1 MQITE
6 TILLIITAVITA
18 ISALFCLISLATS
31 RWAGYFGLY
40 CTGCPTASAG
50 LSIIAFILLLV
61 AIFILILFAL
71 RILPKSI
78 RVLSFLILFFATIF
92 TLSSYA
98 SYFDKSTGYSFKLM
112 VAAHFLCYIAS
123 LLTTFWLGG
132 SYATTVVTPNN
143 P

>member
-6 TILLIITAVITA
+6 TILLIITAGITA
-18 ISALFCLISLATS
+18 LSALFCVISLATP
-31 RWAGYFGLY
+31 RWGGSWGLY
-40 CTGCPTASAG
+40 CTGCSTASAG
-50 LSIIAFILLLV
+50 LSVVAFILLIVAVLTLV
-61 AIFILILFAL
+61 LFAL

-78 RVLSFLILFFATIF
+78 RALSFLILFIATMF
-92 TLSSYA
+92 TLAAYA
-98 SYFDKSTGYSFKLM
+98 AYFDRGTGYSYKLM
-112 VAAHFLCYIAS
+112 VVAHFFCYIAS